1 MPMLNNV
8 TDRKLKSAEKYMKW
22 NQLNWKIS
30 VPSQFV
36 ALVAMIRTFLWAY
49 NHANGGSTTVPL
61 LASTPLN
68 SHPHHHSEKQY
79 MIPSHTHALTPS
91 PQPPAPPFRNT
102 THDPPTSPLTLPH
115 PNPFPTATYNV
126 YVMSHQWRRLSSSH
140 VAFNGIRHGTGDPY
154 SWQYSQ

>member
-1 MPMLNNV
+1 MVLVHILCLQTPHQKWRQQHPKPLLAYQVKGPLFAPQLCSLLQHFSKSLNI
-8 TDRKLKSAEKYMKW
+8 RP
-22 NQLNWKIS
+22 

-49 NHANGGSTTVPL
+49 NHATGGSTTVPL

-115 PNPFPTATYNV
+115 PNLFLTATH
-126 YVMSHQWRRLSSSH
+126 STIQKHH
-140 VAFNGIRHGTGDPY
+140 HGT
-154 SWQYSQ
+154 W